1 MKNLNRRRFLK
12 SSMMGAALA
21 TVGNSALAGSATLGW
36 DEHQR
41 LVQSESGSKVPEL
54 KISFQ
59 ERIPPGETLR
69 EKFDYMEQHGVVG
82 FEPSGKG
89 LLQRVPQLKEELK
102 GRNIQVSAVCAG
114 FDGFILSTDAAIRK
128 QFHDTMT
135 EIIIAAGQLGSTGVI
150 FVPAFTRQVPVMP
163 HTMETRDFLCEEID
177 KLGNI
182 AHENGTTVIFE
193 PLNRKEAFYMRQ
205 VADAASICRD
215 INNPGVR
222 CMGDFWHMTWEETS
236 DSGAF
241 FSAGEY
247 LQHVHIA
254 SRERRSMPGE
264 DGAADNFVDGF
275 RALKQMGYDKYVS
288 FECGCQ
294 GDRSVVVPAALELM
308 RKQYEA

>member
-21 TVGNSALAGSATLGW
+21 TVGNSALAGSATLGR

-264 DGAADNFVDGF
+264 DGAVDNYVDGF

-294 GDRSVVVPAALELM
+294 GDRSRVVPAALELM

>member
-21 TVGNSALAGSATLGW
+21 TVGNSALAGSATLGR

-294 GDRSVVVPAALELM
+294 GDRSLVVPAALELM

>member
-1 MKNLNRRRFLK
+1 
-12 SSMMGAALA
+12 MMGAALA

-264 DGAADNFVDGF
+264 DGTADNFVDGF

>member
-264 DGAADNFVDGF
+264 DGTADNFVDGF

>member
-1 MKNLNRRRFLK
+1 MENIDRRRFLK
-12 SSMMGAALA
+12 RSMVGAALA
-21 TVGNSALAGSATLGW
+21 TVGNSALASGAILNS
-36 DEHQR
+36 DEKQR
-41 LVQSESGSKVPEL
+41 LSHIQSNNNTPDL

-59 ERIPPGETLR
+59 ERIPPGETLK
-69 EKFDYMEQHGVVG
+69 EKFDFMEQHGVVG
-82 FEPSGKG
+82 FEPTGKG
-89 LLQRVPQLKEELK
+89 LLQRVPELKEELK
-102 GRNIQVSAVCAG
+102 GRNIEVSAVCAG
-114 FDGFILSTDAAIRK
+114 FDGFVLSTDAAIRK
-128 QFHDTMT
+128 QFRDTMT
-135 EIIIAAGQLGSTGVI
+135 EIIIAAGKLGSTGVI
-150 FVPAFTRQVPVMP
+150 FVPAFNHQVPAMP

-182 AHENGTTVIFE
+182 AIQNGTTVIFE

-215 INNPGVR
+215 IDNPGVR

-254 SRERRSMPGE
+254 SRKRRSMPGE
-264 DGAADNFVDGF
+264 DGAADNYVDGF
-275 RALKQMGYDKYVS
+275 GALKQMGYDKYVS

-294 GDRSVVVPAALELM
+294 GDRSVVVPAALQLL
-308 RKQYEA
+308 RKQYEG